1 MSDAIIEFFKSFITN
16 PFLLGVILSMV
27 PLVELKGA
35 IPYIYVTL
43 SNTAQQAS
51 FLNLFYAFGASVVGT
66 SILAPILL
74 IIFIP
79 LIGWLKKTKLFGKFA
94 SWVEKHVKK
103 KSDQLEAK
111 ANAKA
116 ESEENADEEKKR
128 KQIERAKYIGLFV
141 FTAIPL
147 PLTGCWTASCV
158 AALMN
163 LKYGKS
169 LIFIVLGN
177 IVAGIAVSIITAVT
191 YGIFA

>member
-1 MSDAIIEFFKSFITN
+1 MSDAIIEFFKNFITN
-16 PFLLGVILSMV
+16 PFLLGVILSMI
-27 PLVELKGA
+27 PLVELKAA

-43 SNTAQQAS
+43 SNAAGQAS

-66 SILAPILL
+66 SVLAPILL

-79 LIGWLKKTKLFGKFA
+79 LIGWLKKTKLFGKLA
-94 SWVEKHVKK
+94 SWVERHFLK
-103 KSDQLEAK
+103 KSEQLEAK

-116 ESEENADEEKKR
+116 DSGEIVDEEKKR
-128 KQIERAKYIGLFV
+128 KKIERAKYIGLFI

-158 AALMN
+158 AAIMN

-169 LIFIVLGN
+169 LAFIILGN

-191 YGIFA
+191 YGLFA